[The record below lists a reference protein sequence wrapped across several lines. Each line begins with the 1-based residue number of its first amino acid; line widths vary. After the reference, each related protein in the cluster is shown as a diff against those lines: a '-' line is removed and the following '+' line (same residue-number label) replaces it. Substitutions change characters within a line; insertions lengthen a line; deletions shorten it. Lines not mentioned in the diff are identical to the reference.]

1 MRFRLPARLDNV
13 PGLAAPVGILLVALA
28 FVSSQAGQ
36 TARVAADARLVQTG
50 ESVLGS
56 AVAARANL
64 GLVLALSASRDSE
77 ERQAAVDQA
86 RRSLDVLA
94 ARTALFD
101 DLTHE
106 PLVVAAAESARS
118 LGAEVIE
125 LALDGRSATEADVT
139 MFTANVDLIV
149 NRVRETVAG
158 AQAEIDAELSIAGR
172 LSGIAGFSVAL
183 LGPALA
189 VWTVRSSW
197 RRRSRQA
204 LLEAELKREHELV
217 KTKTEMLGNLSHE
230 LRTPLT
236 GIYGFAA
243 TMAESLGGPQVAGE
257 RQLLRETTNL
267 IVSEAADLTRML
279 EDLLTA
285 ARANEEGIAYQIQP
299 VEVVREIDAVVE
311 PYRRTDV
318 AVSIS
323 CPHNVVAEADRLR
336 LRQVLRNL
344 VSNAVRHGWPPIEIV
359 GEVTGDG
366 VIVEVADHGP
376 GVSPDLEAR
385 LFERYIHRG
394 STPLTTG
401 SIGLGLSIASTLCAG
416 MRGSL
421 AYRRQD
427 GTSIFTIT
435 LPRAITPPD
444 RDVPVPWNETPS
456 PPLKPAAAPTA
467 PPVITGR
474 LPSGLPG

>member
-1 MRFRLPARLDNV
+1 MRFRLPA
-13 PGLAAPVGILLVALA
+13 GLANASGLAVPIGVLLVALA

-64 GLVLALSASRDSE
+64 GLVLALSASRDSAE
-77 ERQAAVDQA
+77 RRQAVEQA
-86 RRSLDVLA
+86 QRSLDVLA
-94 ARTALFD
+94 ARTALFN
-101 DLTHE
+101 DLTDE
-106 PLVVAAAESARS
+106 PLVVAAAEGAR
-118 LGAEVIE
+118 LAGTEVIE
-125 LALDGRSATEADVT
+125 LALDDRAATEADVSR
-139 MFTANVDLIV
+139 FSANVDLIV
-149 NRVRETVAG
+149 NRVREVVAG

-172 LSGIAGFSVAL
+172 LSAIAGFSVAL

-189 VWTVRSSW
+189 VWTVRSAW
-197 RRRSRQA
+197 RKRSRQA

-243 TMAESLGGPQVAGE
+243 TMAESLTGPQVAGE

-285 ARANEEGIAYQIQP
+285 ARANEEGIAYQVQP
-299 VEVVREIDAVVE
+299 VEVLREIDAVVE
-311 PYRRTDV
+311 PYRRTEV
-318 AVSIS
+318 PISIS
-323 CPHNVVAEADRLR
+323 CPHTVVAEADRLR

-344 VSNAVRHGWPPIEIV
+344 VSNAIRHGWPPIEIA
-359 GEVTGDG
+359 GEATSGG

-376 GVSPDLEAR
+376 GVTPDLESR

-401 SIGLGLSIASTLCAG
+401 SVGLGLSIASTLCAG

-421 AYRRQD
+421 AYRREN
-427 GTSIFTIT
+427 GRSIFTIT
-435 LPRAITPPD
+435 LPKAITPPD
-444 RDVPVPWNETPS
+444 REAPVPWNEAPS
-456 PPLKPAAAPTA
+456 PPLKPVSAPTEQPIVNA
-467 PPVITGR
+467 P
-474 LPSGLPG
+474 LPSNSPV